1 VSCAYL
7 RVKESDMVPE
17 VVVDGDDDTAVGAGP
32 CMTFA
37 KVLEEL

>member
-1 VSCAYL
+1 
-7 RVKESDMVPE
+7 VKESSDIIPE